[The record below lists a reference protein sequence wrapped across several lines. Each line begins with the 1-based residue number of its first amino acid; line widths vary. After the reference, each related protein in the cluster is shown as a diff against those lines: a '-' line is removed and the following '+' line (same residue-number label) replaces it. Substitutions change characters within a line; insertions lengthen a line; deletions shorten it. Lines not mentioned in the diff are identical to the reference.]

1 MLTRADWAGLIP
13 HAGNM
18 DLLARV
24 LAWDSNQLLGEA
36 DAPGAAH
43 PLARGERVH
52 AVHACEFGAQAA
64 AVHGA
69 LLARDAGI
77 PASTGLL
84 AALRD
89 VRLHA
94 DWIDSTAPL
103 RIVVQR
109 LAALPQATHYGFE
122 VTQAGRTFAE
132 GQVIIAFGATP

>member
-13 HAGNM
+13 HADGM

-24 LAWDSNQLLGEA
+24 LDWDAERLRGEA

-43 PLARGERVH
+43 PLARAGRVH
-52 AVHACEFGAQAA
+52 AVHACEYGAQAA

-69 LLARDAGI
+69 LHARAEG
-77 PASTGLL
+77 ARAAAGLL

-94 DWIDSTAPL
+94 TWIADDAPL
-103 RIVVQR
+103 DIDVRR
-109 LAALPQATHYGFE
+109 LAALPQAAQYHFAVAQHGRALASGV
-122 VTQAGRTFAE
+122 VT
-132 GQVIIAFGATP
+132 IAFATA